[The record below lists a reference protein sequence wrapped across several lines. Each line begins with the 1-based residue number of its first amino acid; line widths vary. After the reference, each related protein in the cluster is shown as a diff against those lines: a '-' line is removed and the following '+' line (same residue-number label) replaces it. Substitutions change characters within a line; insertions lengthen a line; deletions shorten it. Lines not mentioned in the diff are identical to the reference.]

1 MAEIYQNPS
10 SFQNT
15 YPLDVPRTLIPE
27 APRVASAL
35 SISADPDRLLQ
46 FLINQLPKEQQ
57 DSVLLSV
64 LLGQKTREDT
74 IRDLTAQGL
83 NLPYEPPGDFQ
94 IGPAQNNP
102 FYRQGSQDYLQGGI
116 SQPGLTPNSTLPNT
130 PPSQYATTTQPTA
143 TIASPTVSNTTAP
156 ANSGYFNWTR
166 TAAPV
171 FSYSN
176 PFYSSVTS
184 PVLNEQ
190 GQEVGQTNLAN
201 NQFATPG
208 MANSLL
214 NYLGS
219 TYGLN
224 NGRVVEG
231 QYSGPTRPSQSELG
245 IQFGNSPVIN
255 AGLEYQRLQN
265 TNNYSR
271 PYLDAQF
278 KDTLQPGSSGWSNY
292 ANGGQSI
299 NSAQAERLY
308 AGNPNTDPNVNP
320 MGQAW
325 KSAQTNGS
333 YSGPQTQNNM
343 GGPSAL
349 PNSNNSWRSLPGNT
363 TISGYAGAQNQR
375 AANFN
380 NPMNFRGNGRF

>member
-10 SFQNT
+10 LFSGSLAPPT
-15 YPLDVPRTLIPE
+15 SLIPD
-27 APRVASAL
+27 AP
-35 SISADPDRLLQ
+35 
-46 FLINQLPKEQQ
+46 E
-57 DSVLLSV
+57 
-64 LLGQKTREDT
+64 
-74 IRDLTAQGL
+74 
-83 NLPYEPPGDFQ
+83 
-94 IGPAQNNP
+94 AQNNDLSLLLSLLQVLP
-102 FYRQGSQDYLQGGI
+102 QEVIMPVLNEVQSGRVSLSDAVQRLMSPTPNVTQPLQGGI
-116 SQPGLTPNSTLPNT
+116 TQPGLNVNTNLPST
-130 PPSQYATTTQPTA
+130 PPAQYTTATQPLAPTTPATNAPTA
-143 TIASPTVSNTTAP
+143 TAP
-156 ANSGYFNWTR
+156 ATGSTLNTGQGQ
-166 TAAPV
+166 PV

-201 NQFATPG
+201 NQFGTPG

-224 NGRVVEG
+224 NGRVVES

-299 NSAQAERLY
+299 NSAQAEKLY

-325 KSAQTNGS
+325 KSAQTNGA
-333 YSGPQTQNNM
+333 YSGPQTQNTM

-349 PNSNNSWRSLPGNT
+349 PSANNSWRSLPGNT

-375 AANFN
+375 AAHFN
-380 NPMNFRGNGRF
+380 NPMNFRGGGRF

>member
-10 SFQNT
+10 LFTGSLA
-15 YPLDVPRTLIPE
+15 PPSSLIPE
-27 APRVASAL
+27 APTGQDNAMSMLLA
-35 SISADPDRLLQ
+35 LLQ
-46 FLINQLPKEQQ
+46 VLPQQ
-57 DSVLLSV
+57 AVAPLLGDVLSGKLSV
-64 LLGQKTREDT
+64 SDVVAQLTGQST
-74 IRDLTAQGL
+74 Q
-83 NLPYEPPGDFQ
+83 Q
-94 IGPAQNNP
+94 
-102 FYRQGSQDYLQGGI
+102 SQQLQGGI
-116 SQPGLTPNSTLPNT
+116 QQPGLNNNINLPNT
-130 PPSQYATTTQPTA
+130 PPDQYATTSQPL
-143 TIASPTVSNTTAP
+143 ASPTTTPGNSPATSSPPNTGQT
-156 ANSGYFNWTR
+156 NQSL
-166 TAAPV
+166 
-171 FSYSN
+171 FSYNN

-190 GQEVGQTNLAN
+190 GQEIGQTNLAN
-201 NQFATPG
+201 NQFGTPG
-208 MANSLL
+208 MTNSLL

-224 NGRVVEG
+224 NGRVVES

-278 KDTLQPGSSGWSNY
+278 QDTLQPGSSGWSNY

-299 NSAQAERLY
+299 NSAQAEKLY

-325 KSAQTNGS
+325 KSAQTNGT
-333 YSGPQTQNNM
+333 YSGPQMQNNM

-349 PNSNNSWRSLPGNT
+349 PNANNSWRSLPGNT
-363 TISGYAGAQNQR
+363 TITGYAGAQNQR

-380 NPMNFRGNGRF
+380 NPMNFRGSGRF